1 MSGAVIRD
9 ADDMER
15 FAEALSQFEEDVKQL
30 CDKMQGTLSDA
41 NQFMRDENST
51 RALTKMSE
59 TFDEIKAEL
68 PNCSGMRVKLKT
80 SARYVRE
87 ASSALRR

>member
-15 FAEALSQFEEDVKQL
+15 FAEALSQFEDDVKQL

-51 RALTKMSE
+51 RALIKMSE

-68 PNCSGMRVKLKT
+68 PSCSGMRVKLKT
-80 SARYVRE
+80 SARYIRE
-87 ASSALRR
+87 ANSALRR